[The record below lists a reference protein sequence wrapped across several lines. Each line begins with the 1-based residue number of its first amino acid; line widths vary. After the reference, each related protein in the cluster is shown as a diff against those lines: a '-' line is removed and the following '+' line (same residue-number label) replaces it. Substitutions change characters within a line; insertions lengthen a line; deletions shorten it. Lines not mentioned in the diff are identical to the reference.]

1 MNLADAIKRI
11 DKAHGKVE
19 SDESVLER
27 MNRLLEPKVE
37 VVPCEGIRELLWD
50 AHHEDEM
57 NRFFNERKGNI

>member
-27 MNRLLEPKVE
+27 LNRLLEPKE
-37 VVPCEGIRELLWD
+37 VVDPVDHDCELLWD
-50 AHHEDEM
+50 AHHQNEL
-57 NRFFNERKGNI
+57 NRFFNEM